1 MKLLWLGQDN
11 APKRKE
17 RRELRNSVV
26 ARRVFKIKRW
36 QDSLM
41 V

>member
-1 MKLLWLGQDN
+1 MKLLPLGQEN
-11 APKRKE
+11 VSRG
-17 RRELRNSVV
+17 ELRNSVV

-36 QDSLM
+36 QDSVM